1 MSLVENQAL
10 RNDTLDYI
18 RQTPIISFDLEQL
31 SPDGGEHLKMKI
43 ADSELW
49 SVKGKSRIVATDLL
63 RKGDSVIVKVKLKAE
78 DLGAAV
84 ANDWMPTYWLPWGR
98 NRVVRTTLRPRSLTT
113 RTGAPKEGKDL
124 DITRI
129 HVNNVHYAQDSND
142 PVFFLTSSVNGCAV
156 FVEGP
161 EEQPTV
167 YHGNAIGVKDE
178 QGRGPMDLALAGKG
192 GGELAQDLIGQ
203 KVTTMQDQFNRLSGG
218 DPKLTR
224 GADPFAGQAA
234 KVITQADYQMLVSEG
249 KIGSGFESE
258 AKRVITGVAGEKG
271 VRNKEVRLKKSQG
284 TVFGL
289 RKGGKLKFYYQ
300 KLVFYEIWRDVA
312 PKWKRAQWEKDV
324 SKPPDWHG
332 VASGEFWPYGPG
344 RAL

>member
-129 HVNNVHYAQDSND
+129 DVNNVHYAQDSND

-178 QGRGPMDLALAGKG
+178 KVEGQWIWRWPEKGKA
-192 GGELAQDLIGQ
+192 AQNLIGQ
-203 KVTTMQDQFNRLSGG
+203 KVTTMQDQFNRLSVG

-224 GADPFAGQAA
+224 GAGPFAGQSA
-234 KVITQADYQMLVSEG
+234 KVITQADYQMLVIEG
-249 KIGSGFESE
+249 KIGSGFGSE
-258 AKRVITGVAGEKG
+258 AKKVVAGIAA
-271 VRNKEVRLKKSQG
+271 
-284 TVFGL
+284 
-289 RKGGKLKFYYQ
+289 RKG
-300 KLVFYEIWRDVA
+300 
-312 PKWKRAQWEKDV
+312 
-324 SKPPDWHG
+324 
-332 VASGEFWPYGPG
+332 
-344 RAL
+344 

>member
-192 GGELAQDLIGQ
+192 GGRASARFDRAKGYDHARSIQSVVGWRPEADARGRSLCRPGRQGHHPGRLPNACLRGKNWVGFRIGSEEG
-203 KVTTMQDQFNRLSGG
+203 NYWRRRRE
-218 DPKLTR
+218 R
-224 GADPFAGQAA
+224 GAEQGSETQEIAGDGLWP
-234 KVITQADYQMLVSEG
+234 KKRREVEILLP
-249 KIGSGFESE
+249 E
-258 AKRVITGVAGEKG
+258 ARLLRDLAG
-271 VRNKEVRLKKSQG
+271 RS
-284 TVFGL
+284 
-289 RKGGKLKFYYQ
+289 
-300 KLVFYEIWRDVA
+300 A
-312 PKWKRAQWEKDV
+312 
-324 SKPPDWHG
+324 
-332 VASGEFWPYGPG
+332 
-344 RAL
+344 